1 METDRKGGPWTW
13 VSELGIHRVNFLE
26 LQAKLCCTFFSK
38 KFWKYSSDSQRDL
51 WSTKYQVQYK
61 ERKRSPQD
69 LVPKLWRRQRKG
81 WVRLLPTAS
90 CSFKPVAQQEW
101 PHLTQMMFSDVT
113 EDSFE
118 PNHLHLSKPN
128 LPFIHKLR
136 TLSRLQD
143 VTRSHHCPHFFPGCW
158 SVSSLP
164 TTNKD
169 NDTWG
174 NRSGIIILQ
183 YSNVSCC
190 MP

>member
-1 METDRKGGPWTW
+1 
-13 VSELGIHRVNFLE
+13 
-26 LQAKLCCTFFSK
+26 
-38 KFWKYSSDSQRDL
+38 
-51 WSTKYQVQYK
+51 
-61 ERKRSPQD
+61 
-69 LVPKLWRRQRKG
+69 
-81 WVRLLPTAS
+81 
-90 CSFKPVAQQEW
+90 
-101 PHLTQMMFSDVT
+101 MMFSDVT

-169 NDTWG
+169 NEKLKPCLPSVG
-174 NRSGIIILQ
+174 
-183 YSNVSCC
+183 NVSMGGQSEKPQPIDGAAQSNPYSQVLSRASRLKMCPGTETC
-190 MP
+190 WVPWKTGPRNPCGTCGSLMGTL